1 MGCGTLALV
10 VDVTLALSGFLLF
23 FVVVFTRQLRLP
35 QQTEQ
40 VFLPSV
46 LSVLFYV
53 LEFWLVAA
61 AHTSFN
67 SSGRDTGSFNWDY
80 VSPVLY
86 EKSHLIPFKMDVI
99 ISS

>member
-1 MGCGTLALV
+1 MWWGGVGNPCTSGRCYPS
-10 VDVTLALSGFLLF
+10 DVRFLLF
-23 FVVVFTRQLRLP
+23 FVVVFTRQLGLP

-53 LEFWLVAA
+53 LEFWLVTA
-61 AHTSFN
+61 AHSSFN

-80 VSPVLY
+80 VSPVL
-86 EKSHLIPFKMDVI
+86 
-99 ISS
+99 